1 MSNTTMIGRVIGITE
16 RGTFKV
22 LTVEREAANEYERK
36 NPDKTVIPFDVSPF
50 AQKTL
55 PKLRPGVTVAV
66 SYSLVGSLWKE
77 RRFLSAAV
85 ESVEVIGAA
94 ADEPGAVTTDPTGA
108 APDDEPDPFASGC
121 PF

>member
-1 MSNTTMIGRVIGITE
+1 MIGRVIGITE

-50 AQKTL
+50 TAKKL
-55 PKLRPGVTVAV
+55 PTLRPGVTVAV

-85 ESVEVIGAA
+85 DAVEVIGAA

-108 APDDEPDPFASGC
+108 APDGQAESTDLPF
-121 PF
+121 

>member
-1 MSNTTMIGRVIGITE
+1 MSNGTMIGRVIGITE

-55 PKLRPGVTVAV
+55 PTLRPGVTVAV

-85 ESVEVIGAA
+85 DSVEVIGAS
-94 ADEPGAVTTDPTGA
+94 ADEPGEAQTDPTGA
-108 APDDEPDPFASGC
+108 AADGQAEDTALPF
-121 PF
+121 